1 MKTWKLVVGIALL
14 FILGVLAGSLTTKF
28 YLEHQYP
35 YPRLRDPKARKTF
48 FMEKLSKELD
58 LTREQKIKIGE
69 VVEQIEAKRREYSL
83 QRQADIDKLI
93 DQMKRDLNDNQQ
105 RKFDAMREKFKKR
118 QRTRME
124 SESGQYA
131 K

>member
-1 MKTWKLVVGIALL
+1 MKSRKLFAGIALL
-14 FILGVLAGSLTTKF
+14 FILGVLVGSLGTKF

-35 YPRLRDPKARKTF
+35 RLGDPKARKAF